1 MGKQKQKIR
10 REKLERQYKSIAR
23 TRSILSAAESEKAL
37 IPKAPDH
44 KPLVNN
50 LVHVFVDDQNIFW
63 DIVNNHSGIG
73 YRIDFGKLL
82 LAASDNERGGG
93 TAFIAGVVPDDDS
106 FWQIAKNQGFEV
118 KRGYIGANNRSK
130 QDDAYLV
137 TEMTKTI
144 YEKKGP
150 STIVLVAGDA
160 DYYPPLLNAIEKGW
174 RVEVIHVSNKNVSS
188 RLEPVCHRFLKIAPE
203 SIRFI
208 SQ

>member
-1 MGKQKQKIR
+1 MAKVSSILNHA
-10 REKLERQYKSIAR
+10 REKTLV
-23 TRSILSAAESEKAL
+23 
-37 IPKAPDH
+37 PKAPEH
-44 KPLVNN
+44 KQLINN

-82 LAASDNERGGG
+82 FQAAGTGRGVG

-106 FWQIAKNQGFEV
+106 FWQIAKDQGFEV
-118 KRGYIGANNRSK
+118 KRGYLGADNRSK

-144 YEKKGP
+144 YEKQGP

-160 DYYPPLLNAIEKGW
+160 DYYPPLKNAVEKGW
-174 RVEVIHVSNKNVSS
+174 RVEVIHVSNKNVASC
-188 RLEPVCHRFLKIAPE
+188 LESVCHKFLKISPE
-203 SIRFI
+203 SIRYNP
-208 SQ
+208 

>member
-1 MGKQKQKIR
+1 MGKQKNRKEKQKR
-10 REKLERQYKSIAR
+10 QMKSMAKLS
-23 TRSILSAAESEKAL
+23 SILNPVPEKT
-37 IPKAPDH
+37 IVPKAPEH
-44 KPLVNN
+44 KQLINN

-82 LAASDNERGGG
+82 FQAAGDRRGVG

-106 FWQIAKNQGFEV
+106 FWKIAKDQGFEV
-118 KRGYIGANNRSK
+118 KRGYLGANNRSK

-144 YEKKGP
+144 YEKQGP

-160 DYYPPLLNAIEKGW
+160 DYYPPLQNAVEKGW

-188 RLEPVCHRFLKIAPE
+188 CLEPVCHKFLKISPE
-203 SIRFI
+203 SIRYNP
-208 SQ
+208 

>member
-10 REKLERQYKSIAR
+10 KEKQKRQQRAIAKAS
-23 TRSILSAAESEKAL
+23 SILSPVPEKKLVPKAL
-37 IPKAPDH
+37 EH
-44 KPLVNN
+44 KPLANN

-82 LAASDNERGGG
+82 FQATGEGRGVG
-93 TAFIAGVVPDDDS
+93 TAFIAGVIPDDDS
-106 FWQIAKNQGFEV
+106 FWQIAKDQGFEV
-118 KRGYIGANNRSK
+118 KRGYLGANNRSK

-144 YEKKGP
+144 YEKPGP
-150 STIVLVAGDA
+150 STIILVAGDA
-160 DYYPPLLNAIEKGW
+160 DYYPPLQNAVEKGW

-188 RLEPVCHRFLKIAPE
+188 CLEPVCHKFLKISPE
-203 SIRFI
+203 SIRYTPR
-208 SQ
+208 